1 MTSGYSSV
9 RDRKLV
15 EAYLRDLG
23 LRPVRMA
30 DIGYDMPEGRQ
41 CYLFVALGKTP
52 AGRDEYSVQMVF
64 VYDDSTVYS
73 VPIDFLNDES
83 EAVRSFQEEVVSQR
97 NLLMVVNGEHRQR
110 KGTGVP
116 EGYGDVLKE
125 ILSSFQVGDY
135 RVVEVDGRPAVEFS
149 VYQCDPEYALED
161 YAAVYDGDRMVY
173 TVFLDDP
180 HGKRARMK
188 KSQGG
193 SKAGGGQRKSTGKA
207 QPSGKK
213 GKAGA
218 APGKKRSDRSAS
230 AVQSGRSRR
239 SQTMDSKRHAKV
251 TFPADYTDEQYAKW
265 ASNPGRYD
273 IEGIDTPTGSR
284 SLRSRSAKPGIYGMD
299 DWSHDRQFAARP
311 GQEVT
316 SELYDQMQFQG
327 PPMRIRTSTLDRYG
341 CVRGFVCGWVS
352 QDPDQRMAFG
362 ETPDGR
368 FLYLGLVK
376 MAKPL
381 TSGTPTWYDEYRH
394 EPKKNGKT
402 KSSGVKSENGNAERR
417 SMWSE
422 SRHLASTP
430 GDEGL
435 SGRNMNVATTRGN
448 GGRQPKGDGKKGN
461 MASNARKSKSNT
473 QPRNKKGRFI
483 SREMAERPRK
493 ANGQF
498 KRVSGKRS

>member
-1 MTSGYSSV
+1 MTSGYSSA

-23 LRPVRMA
+23 LKPVRMA

-41 CYLFVALGKTP
+41 CYLFVALGRTP
-52 AGRDEYSVQMVF
+52 GGRDEYSVQMVF

-73 VPIDFLNDES
+73 VPIDFQNDES
-83 EAVRSFQEEVVSQR
+83 DAVRSFQEEVVSQR
-97 NLLMVVNGEHRQR
+97 NLLMVINGEHRQR
-110 KGTGVP
+110 HGTGVP

-135 RVVEVDGRPAVEFS
+135 RIVEVDGRPAVEFS

-161 YAAVYDGDRMVY
+161 YAADYDGDRMVY

-180 HGKRARMK
+180 HGKRARTK
-188 KSQGG
+188 RSGGG
-193 SKAGGGQRKSTGKA
+193 SKAGGG
-207 QPSGKK
+207 P
-213 GKAGA
+213 
-218 APGKKRSDRSAS
+218 KRSAGKSKDAPKKKSDSSAS

-239 SQTMDSKRHAKV
+239 SQTMDSKRRAKQ

-299 DWSHDRQFAARP
+299 DWNRDRRFAAQP

-316 SELYDQMQFQG
+316 PELYDQMQFQG

-352 QDPDQRMAFG
+352 QDPDRRMAFG

-368 FLYLGLVK
+368 FLYLGLVR

-394 EPKKNGKT
+394 EPKR
-402 KSSGVKSENGNAERR
+402 KS
-417 SMWSE
+417 
-422 SRHLASTP
+422 T
-430 GDEGL
+430 
-435 SGRNMNVATTRGN
+435 
-448 GGRQPKGDGKKGN
+448 KKGAS
-461 MASNARKSKSNT
+461 MASNARRSKAGA
-473 QPRNKKGRFI
+473 Q
-483 SREMAERPRK
+483 PRK

-498 KRVSGKRS
+498 AKKPKERRRCRSTS

>member
-73 VPIDFLNDES
+73 VPIDFQNDES
-83 EAVRSFQEEVVSQR
+83 DAVRSFQEEVVSQR

-110 KGTGVP
+110 HGKGVP
-116 EGYGDVLKE
+116 DGYEDVLRE

-135 RVVEVDGRPAVEFS
+135 RIVEVDGRPAVEFS

-161 YAAVYDGDRMVY
+161 YAADYDGERMVY

-180 HGKRARMK
+180 HGKRAR
-188 KSQGG
+188 
-193 SKAGGGQRKSTGKA
+193 SKRSAGKA
-207 QPSGKK
+207 QTSGKK
-213 GKAGA
+213 VKDGT
-218 APGKKRSDRSAS
+218 APAKKSDRSAS

-239 SQTMDSKRHAKV
+239 SQTMDSRRRAKQ
-251 TFPADYTDEQYAKW
+251 TFPADCTDEQYAKW
-265 ASNPGRYD
+265 VANPGRYD
-273 IEGIDTPTGSR
+273 IEGIDTPTGSK
-284 SLRSRSAKPGIYGMD
+284 SLRSRSAKPGVYGME
-299 DWSHDRQFAARP
+299 DWSRDRRFAAQP

-316 SELYDQMQFQG
+316 PELYDQMQFQG
-327 PPMRIRTSTLDRYG
+327 PPMRIRTSTLDKFG

-352 QDPDQRMAFG
+352 EDPDRRMAFG

-435 SGRNMNVATTRGN
+435 SGRNMNGAMTRGN
-448 GGRQPKGDGKKGN
+448 GGRQP
-461 MASNARKSKSNT
+461 
-473 QPRNKKGRFI
+473 
-483 SREMAERPRK
+483 
-493 ANGQF
+493 
-498 KRVSGKRS
+498 